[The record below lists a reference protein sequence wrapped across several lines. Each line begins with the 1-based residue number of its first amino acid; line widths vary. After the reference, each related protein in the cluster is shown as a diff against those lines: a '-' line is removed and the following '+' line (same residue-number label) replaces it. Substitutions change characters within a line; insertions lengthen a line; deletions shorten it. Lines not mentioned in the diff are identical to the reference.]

1 MDTQDIWFGKALAE
15 NLVAVV
21 KIPALVRIVAA
32 VVVRQKR
39 FCGSFLRI
47 IAPTIA

>member
-1 MDTQDIWFGKALAE
+1 MDMQDIWFGKALVE

-21 KIPALVRIVAA
+21 EMAALVRLVGA

-39 FCGSFLRI
+39 FCGSFLKLR
-47 IAPTIA
+47 